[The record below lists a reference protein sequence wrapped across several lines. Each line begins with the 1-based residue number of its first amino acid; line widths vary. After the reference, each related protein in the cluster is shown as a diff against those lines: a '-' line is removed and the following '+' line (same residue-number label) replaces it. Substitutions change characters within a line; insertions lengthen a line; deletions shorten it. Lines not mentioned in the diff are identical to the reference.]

1 MDHLVLISPHQRHL
15 KWDWCDTIEAAVM
28 ILCGIAIAGFTIT
41 VFFDVT
47 SRTLGRPWLWLQEVT
62 THFFVYGI
70 FLGTA
75 AATRRNDHL
84 YLSAVVESF
93 TGGARIFFEVFTRVT
108 VLAVASCLVVF
119 GTENFI
125 HGFGS
130 VRMPSLTPEASLTVA
145 IPVCG
150 LLVALFTL
158 EQLINGLRNG
168 FPSPVPEKIDLAEGQ
183 YL

>member
-1 MDHLVLISPHQRHL
+1 MDHLVLVSPRQRHL
-15 KWDWCDTIEAAVM
+15 KWTGFDKLEAAVM
-28 ILCGIAIAGFTIT
+28 ILCGVAIAGFTLT

-47 SRTLGRPWLWLQEVT
+47 SRTIGRPWLWLQEVT

-93 TGGARIFFEVFTRVT
+93 SGGMRVFFEVFTRIA
-108 VLAVASCLVVF
+108 VLAVAVCLVVF
-119 GTENFI
+119 GHENFL

-130 VRMPSLTPEASLTVA
+130 VRMPSLTPEASLTFA
-145 IPVCG
+145 IPLCG
-150 LLVALFTL
+150 LLVGLFTI
-158 EQLINGLRNG
+158 EQLVNGLRNG
-168 FPSPVPEKIDLAEGQ
+168 FPAPVPEEEDPAAGRVP
-183 YL
+183 